1 MAKRNSFIKSFALMV
16 AMVMCLLTLSNYSV
30 YAAGLK
36 FNVDDNDQNG
46 VVPTDLFR
54 YGTEVSD
61 YFTVGSTS
69 ITAKFW
75 INDHLGGVTFTSSD
89 YCDYYVVDGY
99 ILNAWGDRHN
109 FTGTRYETTTCE
121 FYTGCYDSHQP
132 IRTVHVT
139 ARICSPDAQ
148 DTYDETASLGNQ

>member
-1 MAKRNSFIKSFALMV
+1 MKKRNSFIKSFALMV

-61 YFTVGSTS
+61 YFTVGSTG

-75 INDHLGGVTFTSSD
+75 I
-89 YCDYYVVDGY
+89 
-99 ILNAWGDRHN
+99 NAWGDRHN
-109 FTGTRYETTTCE
+109 FTGTRYETTACE

-139 ARICSPDAQ
+139 AKICSPDDQ